1 MCDSPGR
8 LYLPRMC
15 SDASLPSKVL
25 KCIYWG
31 EGPRTRRDAEKTKAH
46 VSRCECETTS
56 VPRATPIMSHAID
69 WLVSWGD
76 TPSTA
81 RPSHARQEVRIALAA
96 ICRRALVGALDL
108 QARDRRAAP
117 RTRDARLAAGCG
129 VRVSQPVH
137 SVGAA
142 IAEQHADLVRVSVLG
157 VRVRVRVGLGLEVRI
172 RASVSGQDWG

>member
-1 MCDSPGR
+1 MKNVWAKIF
-8 LYLPRMC
+8 LPP
-15 SDASLPSKVL
+15 PS
-25 KCIYWG
+25 
-31 EGPRTRRDAEKTKAH
+31 
-46 VSRCECETTS
+46 S
-56 VPRATPIMSHAID
+56 SH
-69 WLVSWGD
+69 

-81 RPSHARQEVRIALAA
+81 PPSDARQEVRLALAA
-96 ICRRALVGALDL
+96 ICRRAAARALVGALGL
-108 QARDRRAAP
+108 QARTRRTA
-117 RTRDARLAAGCG
+117 RSTRDARLAAGGG